1 MLSYHHTLT
10 PLNYPS
16 QHIIYIYYLF
26 CREHMNHLKIE
37 NPRRA
42 KNEQWLQVEHN
53 RSFGAWIRDKVNE
66 NFKSSMLFYYY
77 CLPVPTYNS
86 FF

>member
-66 NFKSSMLFYYY
+66 YFNHVVLLLLVTSSNM
-77 CLPVPTYNS
+77 
-86 FF
+86 